1 LPGDRSKSLAGDPWF
16 GPRYAD
22 EVKFE
27 VVGEISAV
35 ENIASGGRFG
45 TGGDSCENMA
55 VATGAKSKGSQRSV
69 SRTEASSERS
79 FTGTKRTVSGGR
91 KSSSRSRADTPMK
104 KTFAVCVKNDGYKA
118 SLELRKL
125 YEVLPDEFAAKNG
138 LVRVIDESGEDYLY
152 GADYFASVS
161 LPKSVETT
169 LRRIGRKKPAA

>member
-1 LPGDRSKSLAGDPWF
+1 
-16 GPRYAD
+16 
-22 EVKFE
+22 
-27 VVGEISAV
+27 
-35 ENIASGGRFG
+35 
-45 TGGDSCENMA
+45 
-55 VATGAKSKGSQRSV
+55 
-69 SRTEASSERS
+69 
-79 FTGTKRTVSGGR
+79 
-91 KSSSRSRADTPMK
+91 MK